1 MADSDSDSG
10 SALDGA
16 KNAIG
21 AIGQLIEIAKDDP
34 QAKEAASNFGKT
46 AVTVTRAVNNVL
58 LPLAALNFG
67 IEKAK
72 RYFENRFAKDLEEKT
87 ADIPAEE
94 LVEPKASIAGPALQ
108 GLAFTHEEPD
118 LKAMYLSLLS
128 TAMDKRKNGTAHP
141 AFVELIK
148 QIDPDEVSW
157 LRPLLT
163 APGRQSI
170 VEIRLRNNDGSGYLS
185 FRSHYMDL
193 YTDSGRKEVDVQNFT
208 AMLENWVRLGLV
220 DVDYTQFVT
229 APEAYS
235 WVDKREY
242 VRQLRKFHDNDTQ
255 AIVFQRG
262 VVGRT
267 SFGAQFASAVGMYA
281 ALAEAAVNSPEAG
294 ED

>member
-72 RYFENRFAKDLEEKT
+72 RYFENRFAKDLAEKT
-87 ADIPAEE
+87 ADIPSEE

-118 LKAMYLSLLS
+118 LKVMFLSLLS
-128 TAMDKRKNGTAHP
+128 TAMDKRKVGTAHP

-148 QIDPDEVSW
+148 QIDPGEVVW

-163 APGRQSI
+163 TPIRQPI
-170 VEIRLRNNDGSGYLS
+170 VEVRLQNKDGSGFMSL
-185 FRSHYMDL
+185 RQHYMPFTQGSDH
-193 YTDSGRKEVDVQNFT
+193 KEVEVPNFT

-220 DVDYTQFVT
+220 EVDYTQITT
-229 APEAYS
+229 APHSYD
-235 WVDKREY
+235 WVEEREY
-242 VRQLRKFHDNDTQ
+242 VRGLRKFHDNDTR
-255 AIVFQRG
+255 AIAIQPG
-262 VVGRT
+262 IVGRT

-281 ALAEAAVNSPEAG
+281 PPEITVNPPAP
-294 ED
+294 DQN